1 MFELLGGGVIGS
13 VLGGVFRLAPEV
25 LKYFDKKNERLHE
38 LSMFSRQCELEQLR
52 GAQKL
57 AEIGAVREAAVDVGV
72 MDAFNAAINQQA
84 EMVKAAGGWA
94 ASLSASVRPVMTYYL
109 LVLYGTAKTA
119 AMVLAYYHG
128 QALTEV
134 LAKSWGPD
142 DMALLTGVINYW
154 MIDRSLAK
162 RGLCWEKH
170 LIMCVELWRSAS
182 GQRLTSANQMTAG
195 SGKRH

>member
-1 MFELLGGGVIGS
+1 MW
-13 VLGGVFRLAPEV
+13 
-25 LKYFDKKNERLHE
+25 ERPLCNPFWTGRRRVC
-38 LSMFSRQCELEQLR
+38 LS
-52 GAQKL
+52 K
-57 AEIGAVREAAVDVGV
+57 
-72 MDAFNAAINQQA
+72 
-84 EMVKAAGGWA
+84 VKAAGGWA

-134 LAKSWGPD
+134 LAKSWGSD

-162 RGLCWEKH
+162 RGL
-170 LIMCVELWRSAS
+170 
-182 GQRLTSANQMTAG
+182 
-195 SGKRH
+195 

>member
-1 MFELLGGGVIGS
+1 MLELLGGGILGS

-25 LKYFDKKNERLHE
+25 LKYFDKKNERQHE
-38 LSMFSRQCELEQLR
+38 LSMFARQCELETLR
-52 GAQKL
+52 GQQKL
-57 AEIGAVREAAVDVGV
+57 AEIGAQREAAVDVGV

-109 LVLYGTAKTA
+109 LVMYGAAKTA

-134 LAKSWGPD
+134 LSKSWGTD

-162 RGLCWEKH
+162 RGL
-170 LIMCVELWRSAS
+170 
-182 GQRLTSANQMTAG
+182 
-195 SGKRH
+195 

>member
-1 MFELLGGGVIGS
+1 MFELLGGGILGS

-25 LKYFDKKNERLHE
+25 LKYFDKKNERQHE
-38 LSMFSRQCELEQLR
+38 LSMFARQCELETLR
-52 GAQKL
+52 GQQKL
-57 AEIGAVREAAVDVGV
+57 AEIGAQREAAVDVGV

-109 LVLYGTAKTA
+109 LVMYGAAKTA

-134 LAKSWGPD
+134 LAKSWGTD

-162 RGLCWEKH
+162 RGL
-170 LIMCVELWRSAS
+170 
-182 GQRLTSANQMTAG
+182 
-195 SGKRH
+195 

>member
-1 MFELLGGGVIGS
+1 MLDILSGGLLGSIFGGI
-13 VLGGVFRLAPEV
+13 FRMAPEI
-25 LKYFDKKNERLHE
+25 LKYFDKANERRHE
-38 LSMFSRQCELEQLR
+38 LSMFQFQCDLEAQR
-52 GAQKL
+52 GQQKL
-57 AEIGAVREAAVDVGV
+57 AEIGAQREAAIDVGV

-128 QALTEV
+128 QSLTEV
-134 LAKSWGPD
+134 LAKSWGSD

-162 RGLCWEKH
+162 RGL
-170 LIMCVELWRSAS
+170 
-182 GQRLTSANQMTAG
+182 
-195 SGKRH
+195 

>member
-1 MFELLGGGVIGS
+1 MFDVFGGGVIGS

-25 LKYFDKKNERLHE
+25 LKFFDKKNERLHE

-128 QALTEV
+128 QSLTEV
-134 LAKSWGPD
+134 LAKSWGSD

-162 RGLCWEKH
+162 RGL
-170 LIMCVELWRSAS
+170 
-182 GQRLTSANQMTAG
+182 
-195 SGKRH
+195 